1 MRRTALAL
9 AGPRDQR
16 GLALVVVL
24 VLLVAGALG
33 ALLSV
38 ASAQRYS
45 NETSTERAL
54 AEART
59 ALIGR
64 AAADDN
70 RPGSL
75 PCPDT
80 DNDGQAELL
89 VGPNCPSYVGR
100 LPWQTLGL
108 PDLRDGS
115 GERLWYALSPSLR
128 DDDSAQPINSVD
140 TPIQLSV
147 TGNAPA
153 SNVAAVVMAPG
164 RALTGQDRS
173 GAGANNIANFLEGEN
188 ASTGNN
194 VFESGVETATYND
207 RIITITREQLFD
219 VVEWRVAAEIRNVLE
234 KYYTAFRFYP
244 FANAYT
250 DATFACTE
258 GLTAGRVPNAD
269 LSPTYPLSNCT
280 GHADWQPALTPRV
293 SPPPWF
299 ALNNWHRL
307 TYYAIAPA
315 CTRATLDC
323 TGAGFLSVNGVTNVQ
338 SVVIVGGRALGAQIR
353 PCASAS
359 DCIEQPNAGI
369 YQYQAQPRSTSFND
383 RVAIVSP

>member
-1 MRRTALAL
+1 MRRSLLAS
-9 AGPRDQR
+9 ASPGEQR
-16 GLALVVVL
+16 GLALAIVL

-33 ALLSV
+33 AFVSV
-38 ASAQRYS
+38 ASPQRIS
-45 NETSTERAL
+45 QDQVTERAL
-54 AEART
+54 AEARA

-89 VGPNCPSYVGR
+89 VGQHCPSYVGR

-108 PDLRDGS
+108 ADLRDGS

-128 DDDSAQPINSVD
+128 DDDSAHPINSVD

-147 TGNAPA
+147 IGNAPA
-153 SNVAAVVMAPG
+153 TNVAAVVMAPG
-164 RALTGQDRS
+164 RGLVAQDRS
-173 GAGANNIANFLEGEN
+173 GAGASIIANYLEDEN
-188 ASTGNN
+188 ATTGNN
-194 VFESGVETATYND
+194 VFETGVETETYND
-207 RIITITREQLFD
+207 RLLTITREQLFD
-219 VVEWRVAAEIRNVLE
+219 VVEWRVAAEIRNALE
-234 KYYTAFRFYP
+234 KYYSAFRFYP

-250 DATFACTE
+250 DPTFACTE
-258 GLTAGRVPNAD
+258 GLTSGRVPNAD
-269 LSPTYPLSNCT
+269 LSPSYPLSSCT
-280 GHADWQPALTPRV
+280 SHADWQPALTPRV

-315 CTRATLDC
+315 CTRTTLDC
-323 TGAGFLSVNGVTNVQ
+323 SGSGFLSVNGVANVQ
-338 SVVIVGGRALGAQIR
+338 SVVIVGGRALGAQVR

-359 DCIEQPNAGI
+359 DCIEQPNAGVF
-369 YQYQAQPRSTSFND
+369 QYQAQPRSTTFND